1 MQLEH
6 AVRLV
11 TTRTKKK
18 VHSPQYQLQN
28 RTARDLAKFLGIP
41 ILLIS

>member
-1 MQLEH
+1 MEH

-11 TTRTKKK
+11 ITRTKKK

-28 RTARDLAKFLGIP
+28 RPARHLAELPGIP